1 MKKFT
6 KVLFFILFLLP
17 LSAFADEVDSG
28 DTAWL
33 LTSTALVLMM
43 TIPGLFLFYGGLVR
57 KKNVLSTITHSFA
70 AAAIISIVWVLI
82 GYSLAFGGGSGSQF
96 VGSLES
102 IGLRNIV
109 GDANGTIPD
118 YLFVA
123 FQGTFAIITVA
134 LITGAIA
141 ERAKFS
147 AYIAFAILWSILIYS
162 PLCYWVWGGGWIGGM
177 GALDFAGGTV
187 VHMSS
192 GTAALVA
199 AFMYGKRSSSN
210 SSNTPH
216 NVPFVVAGAA
226 LLWVG
231 WFGFNAGSALGANA
245 DAALAFVNTNTAAAA
260 AVIAWML
267 TEWIS
272 KGVPTVIGAASGAIA
287 GLVAITP
294 AAGFVDPI
302 SSIYIGLV
310 AGIIC
315 SYACSLKT
323 QFNFDDTLDVVAIHG
338 IGGFWGCIAT
348 GLFAAAAY
356 QFDGLLMVQIKAALG
371 TVIFVSIG
379 TWIILFVVNQIF
391 GLRVEEE
398 GERKGL
404 DITEHGNEAY
414 GD

>member
-1 MKKFT
+1 M
-6 KVLFFILFLLP
+6 
-17 LSAFADEVDSG
+17 
-28 DTAWL
+28 
-33 LTSTALVLMM
+33 
-43 TIPGLFLFYGGLVR
+43 
-57 KKNVLSTITHSFA
+57 
-70 AAAIISIVWVLI
+70 I

-102 IGLRNIV
+102 IGLKNIV
-109 GDANGTIPD
+109 GAANGTIPD

-147 AYIAFAILWSILIYS
+147 AYVVFAILWSILIYS

-192 GTAALVA
+192 GTAALIA
-199 AFMYGKRSSSN
+199 AIMYGRRSKS

-216 NVPFVVAGAA
+216 NIPFVVAGAA

-260 AVIAWML
+260 AVLGWML
-267 TEWIS
+267 TEWMS
-272 KGVPTVIGAASGAIA
+272 KGVPTVVGAASGAIA

-294 AAGFVDPI
+294 AAGFVDPV

-338 IGGFWGCIAT
+338 VGGFWGCIAT

-371 TVIFVSIG
+371 TIVFVSIG
-379 TWIILFVVNQIF
+379 TWIILFAVNQIF
-391 GLRVEEE
+391 GLRVDEES
-398 GERKGL
+398 ERRGL
-404 DITEHGNEAY
+404 DIAEHGNEAY

>member
-1 MKKFT
+1 MRKF
-6 KVLFFILFLLP
+6 KNILFAMVFLLP
-17 LSAFADEVDSG
+17 LNAFAEGIDSG

-70 AAAIISIVWVLI
+70 AAALISVSWVLI
-82 GYSLAFGGGSGSQF
+82 GYTLAFGGSESQF
-96 VGSLES
+96 VGSLDH
-102 IGLRNIV
+102 IGLKNII
-109 GDANGTIPD
+109 GAANGTIPD

-123 FQGTFAIITVA
+123 FQATFAIITVA

-141 ERAKFS
+141 ERAKFAS
-147 AYIAFAILWSILIYS
+147 YVLFAVLWSTLIYS
-162 PLCYWVWGGGWIGGM
+162 PLCYWVWGGGWIGSM

-199 AFMYGKRSSSN
+199 AFMYGRRAKS

-231 WFGFNAGSALGANA
+231 WFGFNAGSALGANG
-245 DAALAFVNTNTAAAA
+245 DAALAFLNTNTAAAA
-260 AVIAWML
+260 AVIGWML
-267 TEWIS
+267 SEWVS
-272 KGVPTVIGAASGAIA
+272 KGVPTVVGAASGAIA

-302 SSIYIGLV
+302 SSLYIGLI

-323 QFNFDDTLDVVAIHG
+323 QFGFDDTLDVVAIHG
-338 IGGFWGCIAT
+338 IGGLWGTIAT
-348 GLFAAAAY
+348 GIFAVGIASNFAQVVIQMKAAA
-356 QFDGLLMVQIKAALG
+356 G
-371 TVIFVSIG
+371 TIIFVAIG
-379 TWIILFVVNQIF
+379 TYIILFVIDQLF
-391 GLRVEEE
+391 GLRVDEESE
-398 GERKGL
+398 TKGL
-404 DITEHGNEAY
+404 DISEHGNEAY